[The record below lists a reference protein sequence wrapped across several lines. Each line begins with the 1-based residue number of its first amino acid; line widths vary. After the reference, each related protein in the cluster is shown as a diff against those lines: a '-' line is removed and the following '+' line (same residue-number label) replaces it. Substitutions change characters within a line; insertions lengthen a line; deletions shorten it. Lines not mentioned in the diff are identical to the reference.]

1 MQDTT
6 DLKTKKLQYNKEKYK
21 RIPLDLPITEAEA
34 LKKYCTT
41 NGLYINRFIRNLIKN
56 AINDW

>member
-21 RIPLDLPITEAEA
+21 RIPLDLPIAEAEA
-34 LKKYCTT
+34 LKEYCDK
-41 NGLYINRFIRNLIKN
+41 NGLFINRFIRNLIKD
-56 AINDW
+56 AING